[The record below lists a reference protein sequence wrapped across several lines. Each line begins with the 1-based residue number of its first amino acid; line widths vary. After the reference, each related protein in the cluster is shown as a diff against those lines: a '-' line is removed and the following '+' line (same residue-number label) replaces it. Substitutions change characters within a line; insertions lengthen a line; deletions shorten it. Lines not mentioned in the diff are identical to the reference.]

1 MRREPIRT
9 TDPGSKISRTE
20 SEMRSPLLSY
30 LIILDGIN
38 DDIKEIQE
46 DTNDETTKRKLKQ
59 LSSKIDELDDE
70 FRPPL

>member
-1 MRREPIRT
+1 
-9 TDPGSKISRTE
+9 
-20 SEMRSPLLSY
+20 MRSPLLSY